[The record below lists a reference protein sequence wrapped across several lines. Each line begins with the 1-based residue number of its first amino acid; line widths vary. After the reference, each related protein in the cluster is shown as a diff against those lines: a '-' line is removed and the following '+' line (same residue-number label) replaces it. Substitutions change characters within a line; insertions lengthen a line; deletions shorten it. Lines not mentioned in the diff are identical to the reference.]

1 MGYTCFEIRFKAK
14 SPIFIGSRK
23 IGFIQQT
30 RRYIPGKTMWGAL
43 TANASRKL
51 IDEGV
56 KYNPKVY
63 DEVGKCIAGYVKNT
77 YFFLEITDKEN
88 GSIQHTFNPSFTKEG
103 LKYGQYSER
112 KFESTFISS
121 FVSTATVG
129 SRNSAMDE
137 SLHETEYILN
147 KINCKTGAK
156 QVYWKGYLFVKGGFS
171 GKCSVK
177 NSEEFEEIELGYEE
191 TSIKL
196 FEALKKIHVGG
207 DLRYGFGALELCE
220 NNVKNIEKSSVFDWC
235 LENSGDRL
243 IFNKNNGNKEKPIFG
258 HLLLDTKKPIRYRG
272 ELEPLVGRVYDNK
285 KGFGRRLNSNGVAFV
300 PGTCFEDKINKI
312 ELSSFGLLKFSNLM

>member
-14 SPIFIGSRK
+14 SSIFIGSRK

-30 RRYIPGKTMWGAL
+30 RRYIPGKTMWGAI
-43 TANASRKL
+43 TANVTRKL
-51 IDEGV
+51 IDQGI
-56 KYNPKVY
+56 KYSPKVY
-63 DEVGKCIAGYVKNT
+63 EDIGKCIEDSVKNT
-77 YFFLEITDKEN
+77 YFFPEVKDKEN
-88 GSIQHTFNPSFTKEG
+88 VGITHTFNPNFTHEG

-112 KFESTFISS
+112 KFEAGFISS
-121 FVSTATVG
+121 FVSTATLG

-147 KINCKTGAK
+147 KVNCQNGTK
-156 QVYWKGYLFVKGGFS
+156 QVYWKGYLFVKEHGS

-177 NSEEFEEIELGYEE
+177 NSGEFEEIKIGYKEK
-191 TSIKL
+191 SIKL
-196 FEALKKIHVGG
+196 LEALSEIRVGG

-220 NNVKNIEKSSVFDWC
+220 NNVKNIEKSPVFDWC

-258 HLLLDTKKPIRYRG
+258 HLLLNTEKPIVYMG
-272 ELEPLVGRVYDNK
+272 ELEPLVGREYDNK
-285 KGFGRRLNSNGVAFV
+285 KGFGRCLNSNGVAFV

-312 ELSSFGLLKFSNLM
+312 ELGSFGLLKFSNLE